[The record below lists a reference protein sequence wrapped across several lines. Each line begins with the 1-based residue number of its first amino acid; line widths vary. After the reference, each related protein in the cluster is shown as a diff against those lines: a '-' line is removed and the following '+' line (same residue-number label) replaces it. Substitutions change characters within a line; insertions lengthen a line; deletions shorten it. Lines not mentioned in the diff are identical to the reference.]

1 MRRSNKVALAIAIG
15 AIAVFVAAGL
25 ARCALAPGSESGTAG
40 QGDRQETPQAE
51 DASGEL
57 SSAEPS
63 LSHYSNTAWVSGEG
77 AVLTVIDG
85 AFVET
90 LGEETAV
97 TYWTQK
103 SSSRSESSETYVV
116 SLVGGDGEPSGEC
129 LVAISSSER
138 GATSISCDAFSL
150 AGGYVLEA
158 PEFEGVVLANP
169 SGDLFDALGIGQ
181 AEIEAAI
188 SAWAEAS
195 SPHASTATWGME
207 VYTDFGGGTT
217 LTSFTLDDP
226 AGTAVSLVVS
236 HATGEVEVM

>member
-1 MRRSNKVALAIAIG
+1 MRRSNRVALAIAVG

-25 ARCALAPGSESGTAG
+25 ARCALAPGSESGPAG
-40 QGDRQETPQAE
+40 QGDLQEAPQA
-51 DASGEL
+51 DAASGEQ

-63 LSHYSNTAWVSGEG
+63 LSHYSNTAWASDEG

-97 TYWTQK
+97 TYWTQE
-103 SSSRSESSETYVV
+103 SSSRSGSSETYVV
-116 SLVGGDGEPSGEC
+116 SLVGGDGEPSGEG
-129 LVAISSSER
+129 LVLVSTSER
-138 GATSISCDAFSL
+138 GATEMSCDAFSL
-150 AGGYVLEA
+150 AGGYVLEE
-158 PEFEGVVLANP
+158 PGFEGVALANP
-169 SGDLFDALGIGQ
+169 SGDLLEALGIGQ
-181 AEIEAAI
+181 AEIEAAL